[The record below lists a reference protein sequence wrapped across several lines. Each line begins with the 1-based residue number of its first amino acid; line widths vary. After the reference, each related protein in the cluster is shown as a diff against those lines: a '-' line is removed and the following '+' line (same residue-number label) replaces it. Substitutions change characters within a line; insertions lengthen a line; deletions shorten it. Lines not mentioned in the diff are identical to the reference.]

1 MSTLAVFR
9 REWLGRRNLF
19 LLALGLGC
27 IYLTGIRFDSETQTL
42 RDKAT
47 LIFIGTSLL
56 LPWAV
61 AALFGATMVGKD
73 LEERRFGFLLNQPIR
88 LGEIFFGKV
97 AAGLGIAMA
106 FGFLACL
113 PSLLLGGLWRQVP
126 LLEAARLLGLSLAGC
141 LVLLLLFHVLSI
153 QVRSRSPWLVL
164 DLAAW
169 TAFGWG
175 VRVLSL
181 KLISVNAFPDM
192 LRLWLVLLI
201 LVTVGLGIAG
211 YLSVA
216 EGRADLQRGHRWVS
230 MTLAAALGVALLVGW
245 VQVAWVLK
253 HQPVEPQTHRVVP
266 RIR

>member
-1 MSTLAVFR
+1 MSTFAVFR
-9 REWLGRRNLF
+9 REWIGRRNLF
-19 LLALGLGC
+19 LLALGLGFL
-27 IYLTGIRFDSETQTL
+27 YLIGVRFDPEMGAGHE
-42 RDKAT
+42 KIA
-47 LIFIGTSLL
+47 IIAVATSLL

-61 AALFGATMVGKD
+61 AALYGATMVGKD

-88 LGEIFFGKV
+88 LSEIFIGKV
-97 AAGLGIAMA
+97 AAGLGMAMT

-113 PSLLLGGLWRQVP
+113 PSLLLGGLWRPVP
-126 LLEAARLLGLSLAGC
+126 LLEVARLLGLSLAGC

-169 TAFGWG
+169 SAFVWG

-181 KLISVNAFPDM
+181 RLISVNAFPDM

-211 YLSVA
+211 YLQVA
-216 EGRADLQRGHRWVS
+216 EGRADLLRGHRFVS

-245 VQVAWVLK
+245 VQVAWVLN
-253 HQPVEPQTHRVVP
+253 HQPVEPQTHRVFP
-266 RIR
+266 KIR